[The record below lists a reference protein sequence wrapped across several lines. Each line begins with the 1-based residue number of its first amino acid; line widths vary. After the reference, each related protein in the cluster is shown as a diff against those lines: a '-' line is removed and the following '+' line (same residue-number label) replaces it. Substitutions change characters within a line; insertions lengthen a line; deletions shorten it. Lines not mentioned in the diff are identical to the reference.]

1 MKAKPK
7 PAFRWDEIDRLRHES
22 GMNGDDAPPDAFTN
36 RDYAAKYGLPIKTA
50 NDQLARLVAAGRL
63 KTGKVLAPT
72 SGGYRMVRV
81 YWLV

>member
-7 PAFRWDEIDRLRHES
+7 PAFRWDQADRLRHAS
-22 GMNGDDAPPDAFTN
+22 GMNGDHARPEAFTN

-50 NDQLARLVAAGRL
+50 SDQLARLVLAGRL

-72 SGGYRMVRV
+72 AGGRRTARV
-81 YWLV
+81 Y

>member
-7 PAFRWDEIDRLRHES
+7 PAFRWDQVDRLHTS
-22 GMNGDDAPPDAFTN
+22 GMNGDNAPPDAFTN

-50 NDQLARLVAAGRL
+50 SDQLARLVLAGKL
-63 KTGKVLAPT
+63 KTEKVLAPT
-72 SGGYRMVRV
+72 SGGRRMVRV